1 MSGITTV
8 AEPAR
13 DWITEQQRLDRD
25 LFMVVDR
32 LAEPDP
38 IPMLFA
44 AGVMHEY
51 INLYQGTEYEEM
63 AEIGPWLL
71 KLPTSNA
78 DAIIEFL
85 ETPQLNWGWLV
96 SATELK
102 LSTFA
107 AHWRDRMIIKEQ
119 GSSAL
124 YRFQDNRVIA
134 HHLAS
139 STHDQVPLL
148 LGPANAALCWNGH
161 AWQTTNNNS
170 PAHYT
175 SPFNR
180 PWLDVPEPSQVL
192 RGIRRKNLQQW
203 LWQEHPLDTTRL
215 ASTEPLLPWLERQL
229 DTAEQW
235 GWDESEQI
243 EFLLHHQLD
252 PRLARAPFWSVR
264 SEETPDKHYQRCQR
278 DIAMLTRSHA

>member
-44 AGVMHEY
+44 AGVMDEY
-51 INLYQGTEYEEM
+51 LNLYQSTEYHEL
-63 AEIGPWLL
+63 AEIAPWLV
-71 KLPTSNA
+71 KLPTGNA
-78 DAIIEFL
+78 DAISEFL
-85 ETPQLNWGWLV
+85 ETPQRNWGWLA

-107 AHWRDRMIIKEQ
+107 AHWRERMVIKER
-119 GSSAL
+119 GTTAL

-139 STHDQVPLL
+139 LTADQVPLL
-148 LGPANAALCWNGH
+148 LGPASAALCWNGH
-161 AWQTTNNNS
+161 SWQTTNNNA
-170 PAHYT
+170 PAHHT

-180 PWLDVPEPSQVL
+180 PWLDVPEPAQVL

-203 LWQEHPLDTTRL
+203 LWEEHPSATTRL

-235 GWDESEQI
+235 GWEETEQI
-243 EFLLHHQLD
+243 EFLLQHRLD
-252 PRLARAPFWSVR
+252 PRSAQAPLWSARH
-264 SEETPDKHYQRCQR
+264 EETPEEHFKRCHR
-278 DIAMLTRSHA
+278 DIANLTRSHA